1 MQRFAIY
8 DLDKTITKRATFTP
22 FLIHSAR
29 ARAPFRLIY
38 LPIVGIY
45 ALFQWLVAKM
55 GWHLGDY
62 RRSIKEFGLAHV
74 AGLPLSAVDARRLAD
89 SFAAET
95 LASNVHRLALVQ
107 IEADRAAGCTLI
119 LATASNQLYADAIG
133 LRLGFDAVIC
143 SRNAVGEDD
152 EILPQMIGGNCYGA
166 QKLALL
172 EGWMARKGFAR
183 SACHI
188 RFYSD
193 HVTDA
198 PCLNWADEGFA
209 TNAHAPLLR
218 LAAERGWPCLDW
230 SGA

>member
-1 MQRFAIY
+1 
-8 DLDKTITKRATFTP
+8 
-22 FLIHSAR
+22 
-29 ARAPFRLIY
+29 
-38 LPIVGIY
+38 
-45 ALFQWLVAKM
+45 
-55 GWHLGDY
+55 
-62 RRSIKEFGLAHV
+62 
-74 AGLPLSAVDARRLAD
+74 
-89 SFAAET
+89 
-95 LASNVHRLALVQ
+95 
-107 IEADRAAGCTLI
+107 
-119 LATASNQLYADAIG
+119 
-133 LRLGFDAVIC
+133 VIC

-230 SGA
+230 SGT